1 LPGNILLAPMSGY
14 TDSAFR
20 SMCVSWGADLCFSEM
35 ASAVALARG
44 SRNTLR
50 LLDRAPNDR
59 FIGFQVFASE
69 PASAAKAVREISP
82 QKPSLIDLNC
92 GCSVPRVLKTGCGAA
107 LLRNP
112 KRIWEILTAMRQETD
127 IPLTVKL
134 RSGWDEDEISYLAA
148 AEAAVNAGARMVC
161 LHPRTRAQGFAG
173 CARWED
179 IAELKRQSP
188 VPVLGSGDLF
198 RAADCL
204 SMLERTGCDGVMVAR
219 GALGNPFIFRQVKSL
234 ARGEPEEQI
243 TPAVR
248 LHTALT
254 HLRLLVGTKGE
265 KTACREMR
273 KHFVA
278 YTKGMEGGAAIRQSV
293 VRAES
298 LSRYERI
305 VEDYLGS
312 RGWGDDDRCGGLTP
326 A

>member
-1 LPGNILLAPMSGY
+1 
-14 TDSAFR
+14 
-20 SMCVSWGADLCFSEM
+20 
-35 ASAVALARG
+35 
-44 SRNTLR
+44 
-50 LLDRAPNDR
+50 
-59 FIGFQVFASE
+59 
-69 PASAAKAVREISP
+69 
-82 QKPSLIDLNC
+82 
-92 GCSVPRVLKTGCGAA
+92 
-107 LLRNP
+107 
-112 KRIWEILTAMRQETD
+112 
-127 IPLTVKL
+127 
-134 RSGWDEDEISYLAA
+134 
-148 AEAAVNAGARMVC
+148 
-161 LHPRTRAQGFAG
+161 
-173 CARWED
+173 
-179 IAELKRQSP
+179 
-188 VPVLGSGDLF
+188 
-198 RAADCL
+198 
-204 SMLERTGCDGVMVAR
+204 MVAR